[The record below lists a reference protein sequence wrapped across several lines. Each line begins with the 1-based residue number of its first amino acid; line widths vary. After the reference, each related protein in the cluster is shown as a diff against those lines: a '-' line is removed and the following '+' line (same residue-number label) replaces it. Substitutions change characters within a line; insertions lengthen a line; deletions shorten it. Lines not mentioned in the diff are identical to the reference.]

1 MKKMIHKNSDG
12 FTLAELLIV
21 VAIIAVLVAVSIPIF
36 TRQLEKA
43 REATDMANMR
53 AAKAAFIT
61 AYLNGNFDESD
72 SDVNCYYD
80 AQKGILVDS
89 WSDLAGNTYGRGTSL
104 PIPANEDAFAGY
116 LTDEDYQDCVI
127 VCIYEKG
134 TGTLYMKWQLSSGSD
149 IGGDD
154 GIAKIDPNEDIFYNK

>member
-1 MKKMIHKNSDG
+1 MKKIIHKKTDG

-61 AYLNGNFDESD
+61 AYLNGNLDDDAFGGT
-72 SDVNCYYD
+72 CYYD
-80 AQKGILVDS
+80 AQKGILVRNWADI
-89 WSDLAGNTYGRGTSL
+89 AGNTYGRGTL
-104 PIPANEDAFAGY
+104 LIPANGKTFPGY
-116 LTDEDYQDCVI
+116 LTDRDYQDAVI
-127 VCIYEKG
+127 ACIYDAG
-134 TGTLYMKWQLSSGSD
+134 VLYMKWQRGSD
-149 IGGDD
+149 DD
-154 GIAKIDPNEDIFYNK
+154 MKR

>member
-1 MKKMIHKNSDG
+1 MIHKNSDG

-72 SDVNCYYD
+72 SDVNCYF
-80 AQKGILVDS
+80 ILSFLDKEFVS
-89 WSDLAGNTYGRGTSL
+89 NKN
-104 PIPANEDAFAGY
+104 NEKMREA
-116 LTDEDYQDCVI
+116 
-127 VCIYEKG
+127 
-134 TGTLYMKWQLSSGSD
+134 
-149 IGGDD
+149 
-154 GIAKIDPNEDIFYNK
+154 